1 MSINN
6 TILILFL
13 LVAIL
18 YIGKFILLP
27 FSISLFIFLIIK
39 SLSNKF
45 SSTVKDYLKI
55 QVNKIFA
62 LMVILVIL
70 FAFLYF
76 FWVILEYN
84 INSVRQNSTIYQ
96 NNFYKVLNLVSNTSI
111 QKFFS
116 TNEIINS
123 LNFMKLFSQILNN
136 LSSFAGNFSFILLL
150 LIFFIIEEKFFLKK
164 LDLIVSRQNM
174 KIISKI
180 NYDIFYYFQI
190 KSLTSFLTGF
200 FTFIVLFF
208 LKSDLAPAFGV
219 LTFILNFIP
228 IIGSLLGILIPFIF
242 SGIQFLS
249 VFEPITTLIAL
260 TIIQIYIGNFLEP
273 KLMGNKLNISP
284 VAMILFL
291 SIMGKIWGIAGMFLS
306 VPLLV
311 VILIILRRIKSTKNI
326 AIFLSEKGDD

>member
-1 MSINN
+1 M
-6 TILILFL
+6 
-13 LVAIL
+13 
-18 YIGKFILLP
+18 
-27 FSISLFIFLIIK
+27 K

-45 SSTVKDYLKI
+45 SLAVKDHLKI
-55 QVNKIFA
+55 QINNIFA
-62 LMVILVIL
+62 LMII
-70 FAFLYF
+70 FIICFTFLYF

-84 INSVRQNSTIYQ
+84 INSVRLNSTTYQ
-96 NNFYKVLNLVSNTSI
+96 SNFYEVLNLISNTSI
-111 QKFFS
+111 QKLFS
-116 TNEIINS
+116 TNEILNS
-123 LNFMKLFSQILNN
+123 LNFMKLFSQILNK

-164 LDLIVSRQNM
+164 LKLILNNQNM

-190 KSLTSFLTGF
+190 KSLTSFFTGF
-200 FTFIVLFF
+200 LTFIVLFF
-208 LKSDLAPAFGV
+208 LENDLAPTFGL

-242 SGIQFLS
+242 SIIQFLS
-249 VFEPITTLIAL
+249 FFEPISTLIAL

-291 SIMGKIWGIAGMFLS
+291 SIMGKIWGISGMFLS

-311 VILIILRRIKSTKNI
+311 VLLIILRRIKSTKKI
-326 AIFLSEKGDD
+326 AILLSEKGSN

>member
-1 MSINN
+1 M
-6 TILILFL
+6 
-13 LVAIL
+13 
-18 YIGKFILLP
+18 
-27 FSISLFIFLIIK
+27 K

-45 SSTVKDYLKI
+45 SSAVKDHLKI
-55 QVNKIFA
+55 QINNIFA
-62 LMVILVIL
+62 LMII
-70 FAFLYF
+70 FIICFTFLYF

-84 INSVRQNSTIYQ
+84 INSVRLNSTTYQ
-96 NNFYKVLNLVSNTSI
+96 SNFYEVLNLISNTSI
-111 QKFFS
+111 QKLFS
-116 TNEIINS
+116 TNEILNS

-136 LSSFAGNFSFILLL
+136 LSSFAGNSSFILLL

-164 LDLIVSRQNM
+164 LKLILNNQNM

-190 KSLTSFLTGF
+190 KSLTSFFTGF
-200 FTFIVLFF
+200 LTFIVLFF
-208 LKSDLAPAFGV
+208 LENDLAPTFGL

-242 SGIQFLS
+242 SIIQFLS
-249 VFEPITTLIAL
+249 FFEPISTLIAL

-291 SIMGKIWGIAGMFLS
+291 SIMGKIWGISGMFLS

-311 VILIILRRIKSTKNI
+311 VLLIILRRIKSTKKI
-326 AIFLSEKGDD
+326 AILLSEKGSN

>member
-1 MSINN
+1 MSTNN
-6 TILILFL
+6 TVIIL
-13 LVAIL
+13 LVIFGIL

-27 FSISLFIFLIIK
+27 FSISLFIYLIMK

-45 SSTVKDYLKI
+45 SSAVKDHLKI
-55 QVNKIFA
+55 QINNIFA
-62 LMVILVIL
+62 LMII
-70 FAFLYF
+70 FIICFTFLYF

-84 INSVRQNSTIYQ
+84 INSVRLNSTTYQ
-96 NNFYKVLNLVSNTSI
+96 SNFYEVLNLISNTSI
-111 QKFFS
+111 QKLFS
-116 TNEIINS
+116 TNEILNS

-136 LSSFAGNFSFILLL
+136 LSSFAGNSSFILLL

-164 LDLIVSRQNM
+164 LKLILNNQNM

-190 KSLTSFLTGF
+190 KSLTSFFTGF
-200 FTFIVLFF
+200 LTFIVLFF
-208 LKSDLAPAFGV
+208 LENDLAPTFGL

-242 SGIQFLS
+242 SIIQFLS
-249 VFEPITTLIAL
+249 FFEPISTLIAL

-291 SIMGKIWGIAGMFLS
+291 SIMGKIWGISGMFLS

-311 VILIILRRIKSTKNI
+311 VLLIILRRIKSTKKI
-326 AIFLSEKGDD
+326 AILLSEKGSN

>member
-1 MSINN
+1 MSTNN
-6 TILILFL
+6 TVIILF
-13 LVAIL
+13 VIFGIL

-27 FSISLFIFLIIK
+27 FSISLFIFLIMK

-45 SSTVKDYLKI
+45 SLAVKDHLKI
-55 QVNKIFA
+55 QINNIFA
-62 LMVILVIL
+62 LMII
-70 FAFLYF
+70 FIICFTFLYF

-84 INSVRQNSTIYQ
+84 INSVRLNSTTYQ
-96 NNFYKVLNLVSNTSI
+96 SNFYEVLNLISNTSI
-111 QKFFS
+111 QKLFS
-116 TNEIINS
+116 TNEILNS
-123 LNFMKLFSQILNN
+123 LNFMKLFSQILNK

-164 LDLIVSRQNM
+164 LKLILNNQNM

-190 KSLTSFLTGF
+190 KSLTSFFTGF
-200 FTFIVLFF
+200 LTFIVLFF
-208 LKSDLAPAFGV
+208 LENDLAPTFGL

-242 SGIQFLS
+242 SIIQFLS
-249 VFEPITTLIAL
+249 FFEPISTLIAL

-291 SIMGKIWGIAGMFLS
+291 SIMGKIWGISGMFLS

-311 VILIILRRIKSTKNI
+311 VLLIILRRIKSTKKI
-326 AIFLSEKGDD
+326 AILLSEKGSN

>member
-1 MSINN
+1 MSTNN
-6 TILILFL
+6 TLIILF
-13 LVAIL
+13 VIFGIL

-27 FSISLFIFLIIK
+27 FSISLFIFLIMK

-45 SSTVKDYLKI
+45 SLAVKDHLKI
-55 QVNKIFA
+55 QINNIFA
-62 LMVILVIL
+62 LMII
-70 FAFLYF
+70 FIICFTFLYF

-84 INSVRQNSTIYQ
+84 INSVRLNSTTYQ
-96 NNFYKVLNLVSNTSI
+96 SNFYEVLNLISNTSI
-111 QKFFS
+111 QKLFS
-116 TNEIINS
+116 TNEILNS
-123 LNFMKLFSQILNN
+123 LNFMKLFSQILNK

-164 LDLIVSRQNM
+164 LKLILNNQNM

-190 KSLTSFLTGF
+190 KSLTSFFTGF
-200 FTFIVLFF
+200 LTFIVLFF
-208 LKSDLAPAFGV
+208 LENDLAPTFGL

-242 SGIQFLS
+242 SIIQFLS
-249 VFEPITTLIAL
+249 FFEPISTLIAL

-291 SIMGKIWGIAGMFLS
+291 SIMGKIWGISGMFLS

-311 VILIILRRIKSTKNI
+311 VLLIILRRIKSTKKI
-326 AIFLSEKGDD
+326 AILLSEKGSN